1 MSVNLFFAIVGILL
15 AIYII
20 DSVKKNNFDVG
31 ESILWIS
38 GTLVIIVI
46 AIFPNIIAYISN
58 LVGIEYAPSLFFL
71 LCLIFVVLINF
82 RNSKKLLKQQ
92 EKIIILA
99 QEVAILKDKCKGDNE
114 NI

>member
-46 AIFPNIIAYISN
+46 AIFPNIISYISN

-71 LCLIFVVLINF
+71 LCLIFVILINF

-92 EKIIILA
+92 EKIIMLA
-99 QEVAILKDKCKGDNE
+99 QEVAILKEKSKQKE
-114 NI
+114 V